1 MILIAALIWTV
12 YCWLLAWAG
21 FFCLVFL
28 CLSYSSELELHYSP
42 ASTNW
47 QQPSAKIATWK
58 SLHWRH
64 KSSVETP
71 RFITYNLRFAPIKTC
86 TLHTQPKQITSSPR
100 WKNYYHL
107 LGNEELPS
115 RQKNMYDTWWKVAIL
130 NCKVHIFWEGHKILQ
145 NLYLTLVLCSA
156 RQK

>member
-1 MILIAALIWTV
+1 MIFCLFFGRIEDTIVCFRDCLTIIRWL
-12 YCWLLAWAG
+12 WLLLWYG
-21 FFCLVFL
+21 LQILNSLLFSMGWVFWLVFL

-42 ASTNW
+42 ASSTNW

-100 WKNYYHL
+100 WKNYFHL
-107 LGNEELPS
+107 LS
-115 RQKNMYDTWWKVAIL
+115 
-130 NCKVHIFWEGHKILQ
+130 
-145 NLYLTLVLCSA
+145 LVGRNICMIHDE
-156 RQK
+156 K